1 VLLGAPPQSPAPATP
16 TRWALLISV
25 DNVNALADAVP
36 HHDTAIGTWHVESGD
51 DFWRMAE
58 RILTDA
64 YGRAPTAREH
74 GAYWAQLVDAN
85 RARLERPGDANAIFP
100 GQDFVV
106 VLPALSQDHPSLFA
120 GPPRTASE
128 AP

>member
-1 VLLGAPPQSPAPATP
+1 LLV
-16 TRWALLISV
+16 SV
-25 DNVNALADAVP
+25 DNVNANADAVP

-74 GAYWAQLVDAN
+74 GAYWAQLVAAN
-85 RARLERPGDANAIFP
+85 DDRLAQPHNANAIFP

-106 VLPALSQDHPSLFA
+106 VMPALTPDHPSLFVDFA
-120 GPPRTASE
+120 PMSE